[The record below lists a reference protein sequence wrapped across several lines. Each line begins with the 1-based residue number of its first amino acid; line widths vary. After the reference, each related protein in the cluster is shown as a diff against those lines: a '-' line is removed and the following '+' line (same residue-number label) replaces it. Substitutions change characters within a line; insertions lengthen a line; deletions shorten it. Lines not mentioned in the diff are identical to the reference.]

1 MMNQMASMVGPM
13 SHVGQGMHT
22 GMSMEDGMG
31 MVQGHALA
39 EELGPSLG
47 RAIGVGAA
55 FETATTNLPLQPQ
68 QSAGQEMPHDMQHD
82 HQQMVPGYPQDMFMP
97 MDEAVVK
104 PETYGLRPTW
114 SASVQGM
121 MTLVRVLPPDLY
133 EKVRELQAQGRS
145 EPLPAMPHK
154 HGS

>member
-1 MMNQMASMVGPM
+1 MA
-13 SHVGQGMHT
+13 HVGQGMHT
-22 GMSMEDGMG
+22 GMGMEEGMG
-31 MVQGHALA
+31 MLRQGHALA
-39 EELGPSLG
+39 EETGPSLG
-47 RAIGVGAA
+47 RAIGGGAD
-55 FETATTNLPLQPQ
+55 FDKATTTLPLQQ
-68 QSAGQEMPHDMQHD
+68 QHSMQPGMEHGKAR
-82 HQQMVPGYPQDMFMP
+82 MVPGYPQDMFMP

-133 EKVRELQAQGRS
+133 EKVRELQAQERS
-145 EPLPAMPHK
+145 EPQPVMPNK